1 MEERK
6 LNVSFGKTGNG
17 YLTSRLAIP
26 ITDLRDMKITPENRE
41 IFYHYNENNKIMILS
56 KEDLSDY
63 EIKLIK
69 KNK

>member
-6 LNVSFGKTGNG
+6 LKINFNKSGSGSYTPKIALPMIDVRK
-17 YLTSRLAIP
+17 
-26 ITDLRDMKITPENRE
+26 MKITPEDRQIQYYYSE
-41 IFYHYNENNKIMILS
+41 ENDIIILS
-56 KEDLSDY
+56 KKDLRNY

>member
-6 LNVSFGKTGNG
+6 LKINFNKSGRGSYTPKIA
-17 YLTSRLAIP
+17 LP
-26 ITDLRDMKITPENRE
+26 ITDVKRMRITPEDRQVN
-41 IFYHYNENNKIMILS
+41 YYYNEENNIMILS

-69 KNK
+69 KK